1 MPCLPQE
8 NQACGEKLLLVDVH
22 LFQDLLSHCQNFPC
36 LYCACVEILYGAPF
50 PFQCTVVHV
59 GIVSL

>member
-22 LFQDLLSHCQNFPC
+22 LFQGLLSRCQDSDV
-36 LYCACVEILYGAPF
+36 L
-50 PFQCTVVHV
+50 VVCMCRNSV
-59 GIVSL
+59 QGSISTPGRSW